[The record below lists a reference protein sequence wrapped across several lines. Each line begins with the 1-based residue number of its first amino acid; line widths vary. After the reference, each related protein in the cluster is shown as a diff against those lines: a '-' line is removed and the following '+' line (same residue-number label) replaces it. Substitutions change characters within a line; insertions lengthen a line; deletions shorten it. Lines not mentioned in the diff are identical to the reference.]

1 MSISALT
8 ANSNSLNSIQNS
20 INSSIQKIATGS
32 KHPSASYGPSDYA
45 ISQRLNSQIG
55 AVNQSTSN
63 TQNMNA
69 MLSTASGA
77 VNNTVESLTSLRES
91 LINAANG
98 SNNSTDRA
106 NLQKTVDQTI
116 AQIDENAG
124 VTYNGKNLLN
134 GSSSFAVAS
143 IDGYETVN
151 LGDMSSRALGLTDEN
166 GKSTLDLSSQEGI
179 EDALSRVESALDT
192 AREQSDSIDSADSAL
207 DEATSIGAFQQSLDY
222 QAANYTTM
230 SENLQDAVSTLD
242 DTDIAAEITKLRSS
256 QTQQQLALWGQQM
269 HMHNASSV
277 LKLLS

>member
-1 MSISALT
+1 MSIGAIGSNL
-8 ANSNSLNSIQNS
+8 NSLNNIQNS

-32 KHPSASYGPSDYA
+32 KHPSASYGASDYA
-45 ISQRLNSQIG
+45 ITQRLNSQIG
-55 AVNQSTSN
+55 AINQSTAN

-69 MLSTASGA
+69 MLSTAGGA
-77 VNNTVESLTSLRES
+77 VGNTVEALTSLREN

-98 SNNSTDRA
+98 TNNATDRE

-124 VTYNGKNLLN
+124 VTYNGMNLLN

-143 IDGYETVN
+143 IDGYNTVN
-151 LGDMSSRALGLTDEN
+151 LGDMSSQALGLTDKDGN
-166 GKSTLDLSSQEGI
+166 STLDLSSPEGI
-179 EDALSRVESALDT
+179 DKALATVNSALDA
-192 AREQSDSIDSADSAL
+192 AREESNNIDSADSAL
-207 DEATSIGAFQQSLDY
+207 DEATSIGAFQQGLDY
-222 QAANYTTM
+222 QAANYTSM

-277 LKLLS
+277 LSLLQ

>member
-1 MSISALT
+1 MSISALN

-32 KHPSASYGPSDYA
+32 KHPSASYGASDYA
-45 ISQRLNSQIG
+45 ITQRLNSQIG
-55 AVNQSTSN
+55 AANQSNSN

-69 MLSTASGA
+69 MLNTAGGA
-77 VNNTVESLTSLRES
+77 VNNTVEALTTLREN

-98 SNNSTDRA
+98 TNNSTDRA
-106 NLQKTVDQTI
+106 NLQKSVDQTI

-124 VTYNGKNLLN
+124 VTYNGMNLLN
-134 GSSSFAVAS
+134 GSSSFAVAGM
-143 IDGYETVN
+143 DGYSTVN

-166 GKSTLDLSSQEGI
+166 GHSTLDLSSQEGI
-179 EDALSRVESALDT
+179 ESALAT
-192 AREQSDSIDSADSAL
+192 VENALGTVSEESENIGSAESAL
-207 DEATSIGAFQQSLDY
+207 DEATSIGAFEQGLDY

-256 QTQQQLALWGQQM
+256 QTQQQLALYGQKM
-269 HMHNASSV
+269 YMHNASAV
-277 LKLLS
+277 LNLLQ